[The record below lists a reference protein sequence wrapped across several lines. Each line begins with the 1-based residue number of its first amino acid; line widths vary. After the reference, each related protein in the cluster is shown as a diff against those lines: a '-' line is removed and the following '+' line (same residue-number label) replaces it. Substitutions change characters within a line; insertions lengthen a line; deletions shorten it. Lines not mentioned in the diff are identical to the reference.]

1 MWPVTLSGRLCIIA
15 LVSRYLTNQLMHRRL
30 IRMRGL
36 GPFSIPKMP
45 SGCSSCIS
53 CRFQP
58 LSTTY
63 GQIAHVLLTR
73 SPLGLRKQASFRLV
87 RLACIRHAA
96 SVHPEPGSNSPF
108 AHSFTLL
115 RLFSFLRFL
124 YSVFIGIDVSCS
136 VFKDRPPRGLPLSA
150 RLYYHPLPFPS
161 SCFFLFL
168 PFFIFFRYYSQQGNE
183 RAREKHDVRIS
194 LLILHRVVSFLQL

>member
-1 MWPVTLSGRLCIIA
+1 
-15 LVSRYLTNQLMHRRL
+15 
-30 IRMRGL
+30 MRGL
-36 GPFSIPKMP
+36 SPFYIPKMP

-73 SPLGLRKQASFRLV
+73 SPLGHLEQALLDLV

-108 AHSFTLL
+108 AHLFLNARAFGFFVCVAYSLL
-115 RLFSFLRFL
+115 
-124 YSVFIGIDVSCS
+124 GIDVSCS
-136 VFKDRPPRGLPLSA
+136 VFKDRFPRLAVPPLSA

-161 SCFFLFL
+161 SIFLF
-168 PFFIFFRYYSQQGNE
+168 FFAFFRLFDQTGAQPRSGPRSRWSIMIHHPSVMNG
-183 RAREKHDVRIS
+183 
-194 LLILHRVVSFLQL
+194 

>member
-1 MWPVTLSGRLCIIA
+1 
-15 LVSRYLTNQLMHRRL
+15 
-30 IRMRGL
+30 MRGL
-36 GPFSIPKMP
+36 SPFYIPKMP

-73 SPLGLRKQASFRLV
+73 SPLGHLEQALLDLV

-108 AHSFTLL
+108 AHLFLNA
-115 RLFSFLRFL
+115 RAFSFFVCVA
-124 YSVFIGIDVSCS
+124 YSLLGIDVSCS
-136 VFKDRPPRGLPLSA
+136 VFKDRFPRLADPPLSA

-161 SCFFLFL
+161 SIFLF
-168 PFFIFFRYYSQQGNE
+168 FFAFFRLFGYYSQQGNE
-183 RAREKHDVRIS
+183 KAREKHDVRIS
-194 LLILHRVVSFLQL
+194 LLILHRVFSFLQL

>member
-1 MWPVTLSGRLCIIA
+1 
-15 LVSRYLTNQLMHRRL
+15 
-30 IRMRGL
+30 MRGL

-108 AHSFTLL
+108 AHSFTLS

-150 RLYYHPLPFPS
+150 RLYYHPTFPVQFS
-161 SCFFLFL
+161 KIDRLAASRSALVYITILSFLRQHFFH
-168 PFFIFFRYYSQQGNE
+168 FFIDFLKELSIAEQNC
-183 RAREKHDVRIS
+183 EKHLSALPLRLFPYAIP
-194 LLILHRVVSFLQL
+194 

>member
-1 MWPVTLSGRLCIIA
+1 
-15 LVSRYLTNQLMHRRL
+15 
-30 IRMRGL
+30 MRGL
-36 GPFSIPKMP
+36 SPFYIPKMP

-73 SPLGLRKQASFRLV
+73 SPLGHLEQALLDLV

-108 AHSFTLL
+108 AHLFLNARAFGFFVALLIPYSELTFPVQFSKIDFLASRLL
-115 RLFSFLRFL
+115 RSALVYITILSLFRQA
-124 YSVFIGIDVSCS
+124 VFCS
-136 VFKDRPPRGLPLSA
+136 
-150 RLYYHPLPFPS
+150 
-161 SCFFLFL
+161 FL
-168 PFFIFFRYYSQQGNE
+168 PFFRLFSSSCRKRHMFP
-183 RAREKHDVRIS
+183 
-194 LLILHRVVSFLQL
+194 

>member
-1 MWPVTLSGRLCIIA
+1 
-15 LVSRYLTNQLMHRRL
+15 
-30 IRMRGL
+30 MRGKR
-36 GPFSIPKMP
+36 PFYIPKMP

-73 SPLGLRKQASFRLV
+73 SPLGHLEQALLDLV

-108 AHSFTLL
+108 AHLFLNARAFGFFVCVAYSLL
-115 RLFSFLRFL
+115 
-124 YSVFIGIDVSCS
+124 GIDVSCS
-136 VFKDRPPRGLPLSA
+136 VFKDRFPRLAAPPLSA

-161 SCFFLFL
+161 SCFFLFFCL
-168 PFFIFFRYYSQQGNE
+168 FSSFFFIMPQKAYDPMKKRP
-183 RAREKHDVRIS
+183 
-194 LLILHRVVSFLQL
+194 LIKGALSVIPA

>member
-1 MWPVTLSGRLCIIA
+1 
-15 LVSRYLTNQLMHRRL
+15 
-30 IRMRGL
+30 MRGL
-36 GPFSIPKMP
+36 SPFYIPKMP

-73 SPLGLRKQASFRLV
+73 SPLGHLEQALLDLV

-108 AHSFTLL
+108 AHLFLNARAFGFFVCVAYSLL
-115 RLFSFLRFL
+115 
-124 YSVFIGIDVSCS
+124 GIDVSCS
-136 VFKDRPPRGLPLSA
+136 VFKDRFPRLAAPPLSA

-161 SCFFLFL
+161 SCFFLFFC
-168 PFFIFFRYYSQQGNE
+168 FFSLFLSFYVKRGHFALFHVSSSAIDRFSAHDDQRTCRHHAHQ
-183 RAREKHDVRIS
+183 RALSFIAFSSSLTIS
-194 LLILHRVVSFLQL
+194 YCFL

>member
-1 MWPVTLSGRLCIIA
+1 
-15 LVSRYLTNQLMHRRL
+15 
-30 IRMRGL
+30 MRGL
-36 GPFSIPKMP
+36 SPFYIPKMP

-73 SPLGLRKQASFRLV
+73 SPLGHLEQALLDLV

-108 AHSFTLL
+108 AH
-115 RLFSFLRFL
+115 LFLNARAFGFFVCVALFLF
-124 YSVFIGIDVSCS
+124 GIDVSCS
-136 VFKDRPPRGLPLSA
+136 VFKDRFPRLAAPPLSA
-150 RLYYHPLPFPS
+150 RLYYHFS
-161 SCFFLFL
+161 SLFVNTFITFFHFFCHFMLLFTVGQNL
-168 PFFIFFRYYSQQGNE
+168 SSGKLKKLFF
-183 RAREKHDVRIS
+183 V
-194 LLILHRVVSFLQL
+194 

>member
-1 MWPVTLSGRLCIIA
+1 
-15 LVSRYLTNQLMHRRL
+15 MHRRL

-36 GPFSIPKMP
+36 SPFYIPKMP

-108 AHSFTLL
+108 AHSFTLS

-150 RLYYHPLPFPS
+150 RLYYHPLLFTS
-161 SCFFLFL
+161 TLFFT
-168 PFFIFFRYYSQQGNE
+168 FFR
-183 RAREKHDVRIS
+183 
-194 LLILHRVVSFLQL
+194 QLK

>member
-108 AHSFTLL
+108 AHSFTLS
-115 RLFSFLRFL
+115 RL
-124 YSVFIGIDVSCS
+124 GIDVSCS

-150 RLYYHPLPFPS
+150 RLYYHPLLFTSSVFSLFYPKIVHIFFAHHS
-161 SCFFLFL
+161 SCKKGR
-168 PFFIFFRYYSQQGNE
+168 IFS
-183 RAREKHDVRIS
+183 S
-194 LLILHRVVSFLQL
+194 LSTFDQR

>member
-108 AHSFTLL
+108 AHSFTLS
-115 RLFSFLRFL
+115 RLFSF
-124 YSVFIGIDVSCS
+124 C
-136 VFKDRPPRGLPLSA
+136 
-150 RLYYHPLPFPS
+150 
-161 SCFFLFL
+161 
-168 PFFIFFRYYSQQGNE
+168 
-183 RAREKHDVRIS
+183 
-194 LLILHRVVSFLQL
+194 VSFIPYSSELTFPVQFSKIDRLAASRSALVYITILSFLRQHFFSLFFFFSSFPVSKSSFSSRRYL

>member
-1 MWPVTLSGRLCIIA
+1 
-15 LVSRYLTNQLMHRRL
+15 
-30 IRMRGL
+30 MRGL

-108 AHSFTLL
+108 AHSFTLS

-150 RLYYHPLPFPS
+150 RLYYHPLLFTS
-161 SCFFLFL
+161 SVFLENDNTTDGARGRTRTGTVSL
-168 PFFIFFRYYSQQGNE
+168 PTDFESVASTSFTTRASTILYTKDSTNAIPHFSFYAIFSKKSG
-183 RAREKHDVRIS
+183 
-194 LLILHRVVSFLQL
+194 

>member
-1 MWPVTLSGRLCIIA
+1 
-15 LVSRYLTNQLMHRRL
+15 
-30 IRMRGL
+30 MRGL
-36 GPFSIPKMP
+36 SPFYIPKMP

-73 SPLGLRKQASFRLV
+73 SPLGHLEQALLDLV

-108 AHSFTLL
+108 AHLFLNARAFGFFVCVAYSLL
-115 RLFSFLRFL
+115 
-124 YSVFIGIDVSCS
+124 GIDVSCS
-136 VFKDRPPRGLPLSA
+136 VFKDRFHRLAAPPLSA

-161 SCFFLFL
+161 SIFLF
-168 PFFIFFRYYSQQGNE
+168 FFAFFRLFGYYSQQGNE

>member
-1 MWPVTLSGRLCIIA
+1 
-15 LVSRYLTNQLMHRRL
+15 
-30 IRMRGL
+30 MRGL
-36 GPFSIPKMP
+36 SPFYIPKMP

-73 SPLGLRKQASFRLV
+73 SPLGHLEQALLDLV

-108 AHSFTLL
+108 AHLFLNARAFGFFVCVAYSLL
-115 RLFSFLRFL
+115 
-124 YSVFIGIDVSCS
+124 GIDVSCS
-136 VFKDRPPRGLPLSA
+136 VFKDRFPRLAAPPLSA

-161 SCFFLFL
+161 SCFFLFFA
-168 PFFIFFRYYSQQGNE
+168 FFHLF
-183 RAREKHDVRIS
+183 S
-194 LLILHRVVSFLQL
+194 LLFTVSQNLSSGKLKKLFFV